1 MSRSEADP
9 ARTGFV
15 AVLAEPEFRA
25 MYLAQLFSIV
35 GDQVAK
41 VALAITVYDRTSSA
55 ALSALVYGLTLL
67 PWLAA
72 PALSSLGD
80 RYPRRDVLVGCDAAR
95 AALVCLMLVPG
106 TPLGV
111 LLALLAAV
119 SLLAPAF
126 EAARAAL
133 VADILTGQR
142 YVHGSTLAQMSNQA
156 GQVAGFAAGGALVGA
171 LSARGALALDAV
183 TFIAS
188 ALTVH
193 LAVRSRP
200 PALPSPSDDHG
211 VLGPSSSDGEA
222 RGGWTAGIRYV
233 FGDARL
239 RSLLLMTWSVAFVAI
254 PPEGLAVA
262 VVGSHRDTAAGLL
275 TAAGPLGLFV
285 GAFAVGR
292 RLSLDRQLAWMLP
305 LAMLA
310 VAPLCLSTAV
320 PGGAGGLFWL
330 WALSGAGGAFNLPA
344 NAAFVRGV
352 ASGMRSRA
360 FGVAQGG
367 IQLAQAAGLLLAG
380 VAAEAYSPRT
390 VVAAGGVVGV
400 LTVAALW
407 SASLGTKLV
416 ERFKRVKNPTIP

>member
-1 MSRSEADP
+1 MSRSGTDP
-9 ARTGFV
+9 ARTGFA

-41 VALAITVYDRTSSA
+41 VALAIMVYDRTSSA
-55 ALSALVYGLTLL
+55 ALSALVYCLTLL

-80 RYPRRDVLVGCDAAR
+80 RYPRRDVLAGCDAAR
-95 AALVCLMLVPG
+95 AALVCLMLIPG

-133 VADILTGQR
+133 VADILTGER
-142 YVHGSTLAQMSNQA
+142 YVHGSALAQMSNQA

-171 LSARGALALDAV
+171 LSTRGALALDAV
-183 TFIAS
+183 TFVAS
-188 ALTVH
+188 ALTVR
-193 LAVRSRP
+193 LAVRRRP
-200 PALPSPSDDHG
+200 APTQPTGAQPAASG
-211 VLGPSSSDGEA
+211 
-222 RGGWTAGIRYV
+222 RRWTAGIRYV
-233 FGDARL
+233 FGDPQL
-239 RSLLLMTWSVAFVAI
+239 RSLLLLTWSVAFAAI

-262 VVGSHRDTAAGLL
+262 VVRSGSNGGGGDAAAGLL

-292 RLSLDRQLAWMLP
+292 RLSLERQLTWMRP

-310 VAPLCLSTAV
+310 VVPLCLSTAV
-320 PGGAGGLFWL
+320 PGGTAGLFCL
-330 WALSGAGGAFNLPA
+330 WAASGAGGAFNLPA
-344 NAAFVRGV
+344 NTAFVRGV
-352 ASGMRSRA
+352 AGGMRSRA

-380 VAAEAYSPRT
+380 LAAEEYSPRT
-390 VVAAGGVVGV
+390 VVAAAGVVGV
-400 LTVAALW
+400 LAVAAVW

-416 ERFKRVKNPTIP
+416 ERSKRVKNPTIP